1 MVKVKVDI
9 RENIDEGGVALDWVS
24 SMCRR
29 WEKNDP
35 MEILEG
41 DSDDLILAKKALRA
55 EMEEMGWDI
64 YGGSTDPIV
73 RAMNWA
79 WQEGFIQGFLDKKI

>member
-1 MVKVKVDI
+1 MKG
-9 RENIDEGGVALDWVS
+9 RENIESDGFALDWVG
-24 SMCRR
+24 SMCRH

-35 MEILEG
+35 MEIGEG
-41 DSDDLILAKKALRA
+41 DSPDLILAKEALKK

-79 WQEGFIQGFLDKKI
+79 WQEGFIRGFLNKRLEGEQ